1 MSRDDDYDDE
11 DFDDDDYDDCDYDSD
26 GKDEEAAPSYYYN
39 DKKFDEMLEILNA
52 LTLKTESWHTTR
64 ARKEHIDL
72 WGEVIHP
79 GDTYY
84 RHQWDFSWHESLEL
98 SRLSMDR
105 FLFVLF
111 AGNPDLKELA
121 TLLHKKREER
131 RAGVLSGLGQRDILR
146 ETAEPDSGS

>member
-1 MSRDDDYDDE
+1 MSHDDGYDDEDYDDE
-11 DFDDDDYDDCDYDSD
+11 DYDDEEEN
-26 GKDEEAAPSYYYN
+26 DEEVAPSYYYN

-84 RHQWDFSWHESLEL
+84 RHQWDISWHESLEL

-131 RAGVLSGLGQRDILR
+131 RAEVFSRLGQRDIPR
-146 ETAEPDSGS
+146 ETAEPDSGN